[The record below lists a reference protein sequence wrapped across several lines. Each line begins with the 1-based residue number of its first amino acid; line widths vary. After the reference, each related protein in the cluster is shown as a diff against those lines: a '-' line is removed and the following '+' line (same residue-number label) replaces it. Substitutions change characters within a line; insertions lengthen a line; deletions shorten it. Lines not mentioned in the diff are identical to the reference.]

1 MTKITKATTKKTV
14 TTRAKVKIPIKISK
28 TYVPKDS
35 EKYMCEKHQFFFKL
49 KLQE

>member
-1 MTKITKATTKKTV
+1 M
-14 TTRAKVKIPIKISK
+14 KISK

-49 KLQE
+49 KLTRLEKRNSKS